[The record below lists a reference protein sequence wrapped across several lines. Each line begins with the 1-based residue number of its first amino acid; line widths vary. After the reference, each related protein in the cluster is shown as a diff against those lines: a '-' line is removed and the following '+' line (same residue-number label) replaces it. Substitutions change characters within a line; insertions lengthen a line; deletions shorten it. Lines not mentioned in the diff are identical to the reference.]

1 MRRRILNVLLVL
13 LLCVMAQAQTGLAG
27 ARTEATSSGLER
39 AQTLLTGRWQGQT
52 PNGMSLTMD
61 LVQKDETLTGTLNR
75 EGETVAISNGKVS
88 KNTFTFTATL
98 DGATETIEGT
108 VENDDMKAWLTR
120 QGPERTAVLKRVK

>member
-1 MRRRILNVLLVL
+1 MKTLNAILVL
-13 LLCVMAQAQTGLAG
+13 LFCSMAQAQTTLSGKG
-27 ARTEATSSGLER
+27 TEVTSSALER
-39 AQTLLTGRWQGQT
+39 APTSLTGRWQGQT

-61 LVQKDETLTGTLNR
+61 LVQKDDTLTGTLNR
-75 EGETVAISNGKVS
+75 EGETVPISNGKVS